1 MSELQGYEDV
11 INSVFRQHGLGDMA
25 RVDAGPETAFQ
36 SSAHNVFRVL
46 RNPRN
51 VPPIHKIVNLADE
64 IDEAFTGMRSGVIAC
79 RIDTKPLRVIV
90 PRRTPQTPNIIDKL
104 RMYAGEARQ
113 RGGLNVMLGEVVRDM
128 TAPTL
133 IADMTQSTMPHMLI
147 AGATGSGK
155 TYEMMNIVASLSALN
170 NADDL
175 EIVVVDPKAIDMD
188 LLDGLPGLRRPV
200 VQDLD
205 DCVEA
210 LHETVS
216 EMERRKDKRMKNPR
230 QRYVL
235 VVDEIADLIATGGD
249 AVVSAIERIVQV
261 GRGYGVH
268 FIGGTQKPTNEIF
281 KSSVIK
287 SNLPLRLVGMVGNKG
302 DANVAAGT
310 TDSGAERLSASGS
323 FVKVQAGGRVELVQ
337 AYRLDEA
344 QIRALG
350 GGKPLSAKNDT
361 LYSGSAWENAQTAP
375 KPQWETVAKPIET
388 DDDEGQT
395 ATDKLPY
402 RMPNRRESVIICTIY
417 KALDMN
423 KNATIR
429 HFWPNRNK
437 VKAKEYVDAALR
449 TVNINREYI
458 NAATGEVVTA

>member
-1 MSELQGYEDV
+1 MSELQSYEDV

-51 VPPIHKIVNLADE
+51 VPSISKIVNLADE
-64 IDEAFTGMRSGVIAC
+64 IDEAFTGLRSGVIAC

-90 PRRTPQTPNIIDKL
+90 PRRKPQTPNIIDKL
-104 RMYAGEARQ
+104 RRYSADTRQ
-113 RGGLNVMLGEVVRDM
+113 RGGLHVMLGEVVRDM
-128 TAPTL
+128 CAPTL

-170 NADDL
+170 DPDDV

-188 LLDGLPGLRRPV
+188 ILNGLPGLRRPV

-210 LHETVS
+210 LHETVR

-281 KSSVIK
+281 KSQVIK
-287 SNLPLRLVGMVGNKG
+287 SNMPLRIVGMVQNKN

-350 GGKPLSAKNDT
+350 GGVASQYQYQPKTQSFRSENVNTAVSTGQNTSIDAIEYQSDT
-361 LYSGSAWENAQTAP
+361 SRKLEFDVNRQPT
-375 KPQWETVAKPIET
+375 K
-388 DDDEGQT
+388 DE
-395 ATDKLPY
+395 A
-402 RMPNRRESVIICTIY
+402 RVIR
-417 KALDMN
+417 ALLRTHS
-423 KNATIR
+423 KNAVIR
-429 HFWPNRNK
+429 QFWPTASRNK
-437 VKAKEYVDAALR
+437 CFAFID
-449 TVNINREYI
+449 
-458 NAATGEVVTA
+458 AATGERMTA

>member
-1 MSELQGYEDV
+1 MSELQSYEGV

-104 RMYAGEARQ
+104 RRYSDDTRQ
-113 RGGLNVMLGEVVRDM
+113 RGGLHVMLGEVVRDM
-128 TAPTL
+128 CAPTL

-170 NADDL
+170 NAEDV

-188 LLDGLPGLRRPV
+188 ILNGLPGLRRPV

-210 LHETVS
+210 LHETVR

-281 KSSVIK
+281 KSQVIK
-287 SNLPLRLVGMVGNKG
+287 SNMPLRIVGMVQNKS

-337 AYRLDEA
+337 AYRLDES

-350 GGKPLSAKNDT
+350 GGVVSQYQYRHPTPSVRSENTILQPDTTYDTGIAATEYQPDTSRKLTFDVYGKPTDEEAK
-361 LYSGSAWENAQTAP
+361 LIRRWYRSGMSKNKIVQL
-375 KPQWETVAKPIET
+375 
-388 DDDEGQT
+388 
-395 ATDKLPY
+395 LP
-402 RMPNRRESVIICTIY
+402 P
-417 KALDMN
+417 A
-423 KNATIR
+423 
-429 HFWPNRNK
+429 NRNQCFEF
-437 VKAKEYVDAALR
+437 VNAAL
-449 TVNINREYI
+449 
-458 NAATGEVVTA
+458 GERMTA